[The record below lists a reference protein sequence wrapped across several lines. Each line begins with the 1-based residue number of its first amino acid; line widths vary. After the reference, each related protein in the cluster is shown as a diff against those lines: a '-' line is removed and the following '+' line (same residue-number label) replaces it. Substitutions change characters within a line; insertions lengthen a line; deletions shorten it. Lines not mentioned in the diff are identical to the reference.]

1 MRRKLTLIL
10 IAGVAVLA
18 SACTESKRARNAATF
33 GDQPADITC
42 WSYGVQTY
50 SGRSTGKVE
59 HSDGGR
65 VAFVDAANG
74 RYTTVDGDC
83 RVVYLKEGD
92 EDSPAPEQVAAG
104 ASAVGTAA
112 IEMPEKA
119 PSQ

>member
-1 MRRKLTLIL
+1 MTPKLTLAL
-10 IAGVAVLA
+10 IAGVAVLV

-42 WSYGVQTY
+42 WSYGAQTY

-83 RVVYLKEGD
+83 RVVYLNEGD
-92 EDSPAPEQVAAG
+92 EDVPAPDPVAAG
-104 ASAVGTAA
+104 VGAVAA
-112 IEMPEKA
+112 NEMPGRA
-119 PSQ
+119 SSQ